1 MWGACCALPQTP
13 PPPPRK
19 PRISPDSSPHPQKC
33 SGLVYLVGS
42 MCTRIVI
49 HSVNQLFI
57 HCSKQMHRFNVHS
70 IRLHIGLCLE
80 GAYLN
85 SSAKS
90 SKLNLRRILIQ
101 RLDTK
106 VSYFDACYSPDST
119 CECTEC
125 TWKSSNIHSCK
136 MAYQV
141 SFDSDKNHF
150 ITSLLCTLMIWTF
163 TFTVVFCQT
172 RAPHYLWGF
181 VRRLSALFRSVPYM

>member
-1 MWGACCALPQTP
+1 MLCLRP
-13 PPPPRK
+13 PPPK
-19 PRISPDSSPHPQKC
+19 LRISPDSSPHSQKC

-49 HSVNQLFI
+49 HSVNRLFI

-90 SKLNLRRILIQ
+90 SILDLRRILIQ

-106 VSYFDACYSPDST
+106 VCHTLTHVIPQTQHASALNVLENLPIFIPVRWHIRCLST
-119 CECTEC
+119 Q
-125 TWKSSNIHSCK
+125 IR
-136 MAYQV
+136 
-141 SFDSDKNHF
+141 
-150 ITSLLCTLMIWTF
+150 ITSSLL
-163 TFTVVFCQT
+163 FCA
-172 RAPHYLWGF
+172 RWWFGPLHSL
-181 VRRLSALFRSVPYM
+181 